1 MNGAA
6 EAEPGGGGGA
16 GGGYRRRY
24 RALKRRLKLLLYEQ
38 ECFQEELRR
47 AQRRLLRVSR
57 DKSYLLDRLLQ
68 YEQVD
73 DDSSDSEATASSDTD
88 GEGPKG
94 RSLP

>member
-6 EAEPGGGGGA
+6 EGD
-16 GGGYRRRY
+16 GGGYKRRY

-47 AQRRLLRVSR
+47 AQRKLLRVSR

-68 YEQVD
+68 YENVD
-73 DDSSDSEATASSDTD
+73 DDSSGTNGGA
-88 GEGPKG
+88 P
-94 RSLP
+94 